1 MKLLIEKLI
10 YLLNLEVVYNSLKKS
25 GDGFI
30 K

>member
-1 MKLLIEKLI
+1 MTLIEKFY

-25 GDGFI
+25 ADGFI